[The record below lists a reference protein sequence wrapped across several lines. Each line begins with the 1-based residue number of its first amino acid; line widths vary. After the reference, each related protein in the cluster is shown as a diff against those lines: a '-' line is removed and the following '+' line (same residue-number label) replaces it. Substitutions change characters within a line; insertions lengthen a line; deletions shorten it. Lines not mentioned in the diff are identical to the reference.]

1 MSVDSYTAIHVQNV
15 VFMIVSLFLFRMIDP
30 AESLVQTYI
39 TCNIMVFFQVHD
51 HGLLISNKVPYS
63 IGYIK
68 SFIPKSFVFSTIPS
82 DGRL

>member
-1 MSVDSYTAIHVQNV
+1 MHILIKLDHFPSFSVSIMSVDSYTAIHVQNV

-30 AESLVQTYI
+30 AKSLVQTYI

-63 IGYIK
+63 IGYI
-68 SFIPKSFVFSTIPS
+68 
-82 DGRL
+82 